1 MARGVSEAEANLGS
15 LDMVIVT
22 EEGGGDRWGPALLCG
37 VALQVLGLQRLHVVL
52 VDFERWAELYR
63 QPRQHVIAR
72 HQQQGLAVDFLS
84 GRGRD
89 IRLRCVFSSGTFSGE
104 GGLT

>member
-15 LDMVIVT
+15 LDIVIVT
-22 EEGGGDRWGPALLCG
+22 EVRGDRWGPALLCG

-52 VDFERWAELYR
+52 VDFKRWAELYR

-84 GRGRD
+84 DRGRN
-89 IRLRCVFSSGTFSGE
+89 IRLLCVFPSGTFSGK